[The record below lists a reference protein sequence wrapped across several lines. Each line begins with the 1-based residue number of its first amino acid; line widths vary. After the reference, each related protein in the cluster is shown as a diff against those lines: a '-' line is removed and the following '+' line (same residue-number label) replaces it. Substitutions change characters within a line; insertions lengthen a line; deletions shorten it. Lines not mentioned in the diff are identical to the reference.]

1 MVKPV
6 HIPGDLSLHT
16 STGEG
21 EGGSDGNFAAAE
33 HCGDP
38 LALEEGLPLLPAY
51 LCVFTFQA
59 LFSCLLHHCY
69 NLLFLIRS
77 SYVISRHYTREVY
90 ELLLLTNPIQK
101 H

>member
-6 HIPGDLSLHT
+6 HIPCDLSLHT

-38 LALEEGLPLLPAY
+38 LALEEAYHCFPLILRIY
-51 LCVFTFQA
+51 
-59 LFSCLLHHCY
+59 FSG
-69 NLLFLIRS
+69 
-77 SYVISRHYTREVY
+77 VV
-90 ELLLLTNPIQK
+90 
-101 H
+101 